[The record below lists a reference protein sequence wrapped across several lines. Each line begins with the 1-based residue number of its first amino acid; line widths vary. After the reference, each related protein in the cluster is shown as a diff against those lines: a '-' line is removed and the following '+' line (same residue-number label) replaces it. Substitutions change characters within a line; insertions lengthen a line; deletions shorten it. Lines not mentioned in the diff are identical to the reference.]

1 MKRLQIRLPDSV
13 HERLRKLAAHDQVS
27 MNQFMVTAI
36 SNEIVRQET
45 HGFFSDQAAAFDEA
59 AFASALEEIPDA
71 EPDARDRLPQTAAR
85 RSGGM

>member
-13 HERLRKLAAHDQVS
+13 HERVSKLSRQDHLS

-45 HGFFSDQAAAFDEA
+45 HAFFKARVDAFDEEE
-59 AFASALEEIPDA
+59 FLQALDEIPA
-71 EPDARDRLPQTAAR
+71 KTPEKKDRL
-85 RSGGM
+85 

>member
-13 HERLRKLAAHDQVS
+13 HERINKMAARDKVS

-45 HGFFSDQAAAFDEA
+45 HTFLQERAAGFDEKAFLA
-59 AFASALEEIPDA
+59 ALDEIPDVEPKA
-71 EPDARDRLPQTAAR
+71 EDRIEK
-85 RSGGM
+85 

>member
-13 HERLRKLAAHDQVS
+13 HERVSKLAHQDKVS

-45 HGFFSDQAAAFDEA
+45 HAFFKPWVDTFDEDG
-59 AFASALEEIPDA
+59 FLQALNEIPDTPP
-71 EPDARDRLPQTAAR
+71 EKRDRLPRPTQALKL
-85 RSGGM
+85 